1 MRRTVVLLAGATV
14 AVVASCRAPTQA
26 RLLVTTP
33 ARCSETN
40 GVAIT
45 AKAAPLVVEQ
55 AVDSGFVSATAT
67 ACEQRGALGD
77 YGDLVLAPGADTGA
91 VVVVAGYGATRAET
105 CKPANKY
112 KGCIVARRA
121 FSYLE
126 HATITIPVSLEPDC
140 VDVPCDALSTCRKGR
155 CVDSRVDCTE
165 SGCTGASLPPP
176 PGSADAGPE
185 SADSGSDAGGAS
197 DGGASDA
204 AAEAG
209 SDGGGGDGG
218 SGATRCGSGLG
229 PNCRGFLGGPNL
241 PCAVDQ
247 TCCVDMGGSCEAS
260 PGGAVGCGGR
270 VAVCCSS
277 TSECTGGKVCC
288 TRPPVG
294 GATRIHDCVDPAEC
308 NTASPNVLCD
318 DGVCPVINGKTP
330 ITCTPGSFPYKVCQY
345 P

>member
-126 HATITIPVSLEPDC
+126 HTTITIPVSLDPDC
-140 VDVPCDALSTCRKGR
+140 VDVPCDALTTCKSGR
-155 CVDSRVDCTE
+155 CVDARVNCTE
-165 SGCTGASLPPP
+165 SSCTGESLPPP
-176 PGSADAGPE
+176 PGSDGGADAAI
-185 SADSGSDAGGAS
+185 ADATGDT
-197 DGGASDA
+197 GASDA
-204 AAEAG
+204 RPDVDPGDG
-209 SDGGGGDGG
+209 STPGDGG
-218 SGATRCGSGLG
+218 ADGATGSGMEGRCVLADG
-229 PNCRGFLGGPNL
+229 P
-241 PCAVDQ
+241 A
-247 TCCVDMGGSCEAS
+247 
-260 PGGAVGCGGR
+260 CGGD
-270 VAVCCSS
+270 A
-277 TSECTGGKVCC
+277 
-288 TRPPVG
+288 
-294 GATRIHDCVDPAEC
+294 GATSCGVGASCCAYGAFPAC
-308 NTASPNVLCD
+308 
-318 DGVCPVINGKTP
+318 KTP
-330 ITCTPGSFPYKVCQY
+330 GTCLGVTFCCDGPAACGPGELCCGQLPSMGVEYKCQGASACPIGGYVICKTAADCPPKGGLTPTCLPFASSPFKQCSYN
-345 P
+345 

>member
-1 MRRTVVLLAGATV
+1 MRRILVLLAGAAV
-14 AVVASCRAPTQA
+14 VVASCRAPTQA
-26 RLLVTTP
+26 RLVVTTP

-45 AKAAPLVVEQ
+45 AKAAPLGVEQ
-55 AVDSGFVSATAT
+55 AVDSGFVSATVT
-67 ACEQRGALGD
+67 ACEQRADLGD

-140 VDVPCDALSTCRKGR
+140 VDVPCDAFSTCRKGR

-176 PGSADAGPE
+176 PGADAGPGDA
-185 SADSGSDAGGAS
+185 SAGGDSGAADGGGA
-197 DGGASDA
+197 DA

-209 SDGGGGDGG
+209 QDGGGGDGG
-218 SGATRCGSGLG
+218 PVTTRCGAGLG
-229 PNCRGFLGGPNL
+229 PNCRGYLGGPNT
-241 PCAVDQ
+241 PCAIGQ

-277 TSECTGGKVCC
+277 SSDCTGGKVCC
-288 TRPPVG
+288 TRPPTG
-294 GATRIHDCVDPAEC
+294 GATRIHDCVEPAEC
-308 NTASPNVLCD
+308 DTSGPSVLCD
-318 DGVCPVINGKTP
+318 DGVCPVIQGKTASG
-330 ITCTPGSFPYKVCQY
+330 CMSGSFPYKVCAY